1 MAQARIQVQREYQFN
16 STSPSFSFETQD
28 GANRLLVVL
37 VPHRSIGTITGMTL
51 DGTAMTPIFTATGTG
66 TGSARRAVA
75 GYYMIAPPVG
85 VKTLAFTYS
94 SSDPLTIRC
103 FGIVDA
109 HQTAPFRD
117 QGSGALAQTGT
128 GSTSTGSTLSLVTQ
142 ADDLCLDCLCL
153 GVSSATAGA
162 GQILLAGNATPVNRS
177 SSVVATGTSTDMAWT
192 YASATYAHAA
202 LAVVGSAA
210 TQPSPANYTGSRG
223 KRTWILARH
232 SSTEA
237 LPSGGSAFAIG
248 VTTESGAVASSS
260 DASDGIPWRTAGV
273 MSHPAVYVTTNA
285 CTNDTTITL
294 VDNGSLTS
302 CSITIP
308 AGVTGWVSG
317 TGTASMSGS
326 TPAWW
331 YAVRGNSTF
340 EISTMLAAFEPTG
353 SDTIT
358 IVQTYSSAYMEVVS
372 DNTRYVSPMG
382 SRGSFGSTDE
392 APAQMVMQFA
402 GTWDGLFVQKAGNTV
417 TGEVNA
423 YSRVNGVNGNQT
435 CYWPGSST
443 ANQED
448 TTHSDTL
455 ADQDRINWQFVIAP
469 GSGTGWQTEKWSS
482 RLRNSN
488 GEFLTRCATS
498 AESTGAGVP
507 NGVSYG
513 AIGGEMAIS
522 VTRSVVEMPV
532 PAAFAGGLACKRLY
546 IQLASHTGDGTCLV
560 ELLINGSAGTQ
571 YIQLQ
576 PRSDTLYYCDF
587 WHVDSGIAAGDGL
600 CLRFT
605 NNASSNTI
613 RVKAM
618 GIVGIERAA
627 GVPVDL
633 AGTPTGQS
641 TATGGL
647 DHSVPLA
654 GSAAVQASASAGL
667 SHGVPL
673 AGTAQGQASASGT
686 LAGGA
691 GLAGSAGAQG
701 SASGDLT
708 HGVPLA
714 GNAQGQGSAG
724 GTLDGGASLSG
735 NASGQAGA
743 SGALTHGVALSGN
756 AQGQAGAS
764 GNLATSGSVG
774 LSGSAQGN
782 ASATGGLTVPS
793 SDFPGLTAWP
803 GVRNAPLRS
812 KAEPVPIVAPAAEP
826 ISLLE
831 ARQHLKIDDTNVA
844 DDALIAALIVAARQR
859 AEHET
864 GRRLITQVW
873 DLVLD
878 GFPPA
883 SQAIELSSS
892 LIQAQSIVQ
901 INYLDAGG
909 VVRAVPLDA
918 FALDAF
924 TLPGYVIPR
933 DGHAWP
939 ADAAGTVNS
948 VRVRVACG
956 YGALPNDVPMAIRQ
970 WILLQLGA
978 MYEHREAFV
987 TGKSVAELPAGFV
1000 DRLLDP
1006 YRVWTL

>member
-1 MAQARIQVQREYQFN
+1 MATPQIQFARDFALN
-16 STSPSFSFETQD
+16 GGTSPQSFAWEVFD
-28 GANRLLVVL
+28 AANRYLTVEVHGRNLG
-37 VPHRSIGTITGMTL
+37 GTITVSYG
-51 DGTAMTPIFTATGTG
+51 GTALTLVP
-66 TGSARRAVA
+66 GS
-75 GYYMIAPPVG
+75 
-85 VKTLAFTYS
+85 
-94 SSDPLTIRC
+94 
-103 FGIVDA
+103 
-109 HQTAPFRD
+109 Q
-117 QGSGALAQTGT
+117 
-128 GSTSTGSTLSLVTQ
+128 
-142 ADDLCLDCLCL
+142 
-153 GVSSATAGA
+153 
-162 GQILLAGNATPVNRS
+162 
-177 SSVVATGTSTDMAWT
+177 VATGSGTSRRSVQVYEMVAPAVGVANITVTHSTNDNGVARVTTWIDVDQTTPLREQSAGVYAQAFTGASQTSSSLSVVSAAGDWVRDAICVSTAATVGSGQSLNGASDSVSRSRSSDKIASGTSTTMEWT
-192 YASATYAHAA
+192 FSSGTVAHCAFAVIGAT
-202 LAVVGSAA
+202 A
-210 TQPSPANYTGSRG
+210 TQPSPADYTGGKG
-223 KRTWILARH
+223 KRSIVSAKN
-232 SSTEA
+232 
-237 LPSGGSAFAIG
+237 PSGETCGAGATLYLPIAPSCETSNSEVVNRTPWLRSGTFSTPWVKISANAATADTVYTVLQDGAATG
-248 VTTESGAVASSS
+248 VT
-260 DASDGIPWRTAGV
+260 
-273 MSHPAVYVTTNA
+273 
-285 CTNDTTITL
+285 IT
-294 VDNGSLTS
+294 VPGGT
-302 CSITIP
+302 
-308 AGVTGWVSG
+308 TGWVSG
-317 TGTASMSGS
+317 SGTLSVDGTTSLNVRVVVGAGGSITHDEFQMVFAPTASS
-326 TPAWW
+326 
-331 YAVRGNSTF
+331 AVTLLGAFSS
-340 EISTMLAAFEPTG
+340 STMIMASGQVLYIRPH
-353 SDTIT
+353 
-358 IVQTYSSAYMEVVS
+358 
-372 DNTRYVSPMG
+372 G
-382 SRGSFGSTDE
+382 SRGNDAAEAVSVLYAPMAANWFGL
-392 APAQMVMQFA
+392 MVRGIA
-402 GTWDGLFVQKAGNTV
+402 NGTSGGAVGR
-417 TGEVNA
+417 
-423 YSRVNGVNGNQT
+423 SRVNGANGAQAVS
-435 CYWPGSST
+435 WSSGD
-443 ANQED
+443 QSYKLD
-448 TTHSDTL
+448 TTNVDTL
-455 ADQDRINWQFVIAP
+455 AYGDMICYSVDIAA
-469 GSGTGWQTEKWSS
+469 GTGTLETERWGSFVE
-482 RLRNSN
+482 NST
-488 GEFLTRCATS
+488 GWFAMM
-498 AESTGAGVP
+498 AAAVPGAGVGLS
-507 NGVSYG
+507 NGTTYLNVLGELRMATTRETAETRVPFDIAVKGFWLDIGDNTGLGPTVFTVLVDG
-513 AIGGEMAIS
+513 AAVDMAVIAQS
-522 VTRSVVEMPV
+522 ARANVHYVDLWDVVNINAGSVVCVE
-532 PAAFAGGLACKRLY
+532 AANSAANTVVKVR
-546 IQLASHTGDGTCLV
+546 
-560 ELLINGSAGTQ
+560 SAG
-571 YIQLQ
+571 
-576 PRSDTLYYCDF
+576 
-587 WHVDSGIAAGDGL
+587 
-600 CLRFT
+600 
-605 NNASSNTI
+605 
-613 RVKAM
+613 
-618 GIVGIERAA
+618 IVAIERVA